1 MIVNEYHDF
10 TELFYNINDDIIF
23 NLDKYYDGNT
33 GTNFYIKPMIL
44 KSYSSNCDLNLGDF
58 NYSLI
63 KMKYLVNNYIDL
75 EELKNFR
82 NHLKNSTGTS
92 LTYYFKLKKPK
103 RGTTTDNGPCLLNV
117 VLTRLS
123 RKSKW
128 NRCFINY
135 RTTEI
140 NRRFGADLILF
151 DKFIKELPDIC
162 DIKEI
167 YLNLPK
173 AYLNLRYATT
183 QVDISKLDENLDLH
197 KKLLKEYHQMSD
209 ENRKYSSY
217 KSKNKI
223 ERILRGKEKA
233 EMIDISEYKIL
244 EEENNENLC

>member
-1 MIVNEYHDF
+1 MIVKSYKDF
-10 TELFYNINDDIIF
+10 TDLFNGILNDIVFHI
-23 NLDKYYDGNT
+23 KEYEDGNT
-33 GTNFYIKPMIL
+33 GTNYYIKPMIL
-44 KSYSSNCDLNLGDF
+44 KCFSSKCDLNLGDF

-63 KMKYLVNNYIDL
+63 KMKYLVNKYIDL
-75 EELKNFR
+75 EQLKEFK
-82 NHLKNSTGTS
+82 NHLENCTGTS

-103 RGTTTDNGPCLLNV
+103 QGTTTNNGPCLLNV

-151 DKFIKELPDIC
+151 SKFIEELPKSCEIE
-162 DIKEI
+162 EI

-173 AYLNLRYATT
+173 AYLNLRYLTT
-183 QVDISKLDENLDLH
+183 QIPWEYLDSDIDMH

-209 ENRKYSSY
+209 KGREHSSY
-217 KSKNKI
+217 KSKCKI
-223 ERILRGKEKA
+223 ERILRGEEKA
-233 EMIDISEYKIL
+233 DKVDISDFKIL
-244 EEENNENLC
+244 EEEE

>member
-1 MIVNEYHDF
+1 MIVKAYKDF
-10 TELFYNINDDIIF
+10 TQLFYEINNDIIF
-23 NLDKYYDGNT
+23 NIEEFEDGNT

-44 KSYSSNCDLNLGDF
+44 KCFSSNCDLNLGDF

-63 KMKYLVNNYIDL
+63 KMRYLINNYIDL
-75 EELKNFR
+75 EELKSFK

-92 LTYYFKLKKPK
+92 LTFYFKLKKPQ
-103 RGTTTDNGPCLLNV
+103 RGTNTNNGPCLLNV
-117 VLTRLS
+117 VLTRVS

-151 DKFIKELPDIC
+151 NKFIEELPDIC
-162 DIKEI
+162 EIDEI

-183 QVDISKLDENLDLH
+183 QIDISKLNPEVDLH
-197 KKLLKEYHQMSD
+197 KKLLKEYYLMSD
-209 ENRKYSSY
+209 EENKYSSY
-217 KSKNKI
+217 KSKRKI
-223 ERILRGKEKA
+223 ERILRGEETSEKV
-233 EMIDISEYKIL
+233 DLSDYKIL
-244 EEENNENLC
+244 EEENK

>member
-1 MIVNEYHDF
+1 MIVKSYKDF
-10 TELFYNINDDIIF
+10 TDLFNGILNDIVFHI
-23 NLDKYYDGNT
+23 KEYEDGNT
-33 GTNFYIKPMIL
+33 GTNYYIKPMIL
-44 KSYSSNCDLNLGDF
+44 QCFSSKCDLNLGDF

-63 KMKYLVNNYIDL
+63 KMKYLVNKYIDL
-75 EELKNFR
+75 EQLKEFK
-82 NHLKNSTGTS
+82 NHLENCTGTS

-103 RGTTTDNGPCLLNV
+103 QGTTTDNGPCLLNV

-151 DKFIKELPDIC
+151 SKFIEELPMCCEIE
-162 DIKEI
+162 EI

-173 AYLNLRYATT
+173 AYLNLRYLTT
-183 QVDISKLDENLDLH
+183 QIPWEYLDPDIDMH

-209 ENRKYSSY
+209 KGREHSSY
-217 KSKNKI
+217 KSKCKI
-223 ERILRGKEKA
+223 ERILRGEEKA
-233 EMIDISEYKIL
+233 DKVDISDFKIL
-244 EEENNENLC
+244 EEEE

>member
-1 MIVNEYHDF
+1 MIVKAYKDF
-10 TELFYNINDDIIF
+10 TQLFYEINNDIIYHIEEF
-23 NLDKYYDGNT
+23 EDGNT

-44 KSYSSNCDLNLGDF
+44 KCFSSNCDLNLGDF
-58 NYSLI
+58 NYSLV

-75 EELKNFR
+75 EELRIFK
-82 NHLKNSTGTS
+82 NHLINCTGTS

-103 RGTTTDNGPCLLNV
+103 RGTTTDNGPCLLNI

-151 DKFIKELPDIC
+151 NKFIQELPDIC
-162 DIKEI
+162 DIEEI

-183 QVDISKLDENLDLH
+183 QVDIDKLDERIDLH
-197 KKLLKEYHQMSD
+197 KKLLKEYRSMSD
-209 ENRKYSSY
+209 VNRKHSSY
-217 KSKNKI
+217 KSKRKI
-223 ERILRGKEKA
+223 ERILRGKEISEKV
-233 EMIDISEYKIL
+233 DISNYKIL
-244 EEENNENLC
+244 EEENENLR